1 MSYIDEGDLHYINKE
16 YKKALSLYKKAIE
29 TKENEPIALYNAS
42 VCHIKL
48 KKYSDAIEL
57 LNKAIALKDD
67 SKYYFNLGYCYFHIH
82 NNQKALLYFNT
93 AWALNPDDED
103 CSRAINV
110 ILNNLKKS

>member
-29 TKENEPIALYNAS
+29 TKENESIALYNAS

-48 KKYSDAIEL
+48 KEYSDAIEL

-67 SKYYFNLGYCYFHIH
+67 SEYYYNLALCYAYSN

-103 CSRAINV
+103 CSKAINI
-110 ILNNLKKS
+110 ILNNLKKN